1 MTDPDEAIELAAE
14 RGDTAELRRWAA
26 AGHSD
31 AVDLLIEAATE
42 REDLDEL
49 RRLANEGSRTA
60 AEVLAEL
67 EDE

>member
-1 MTDPDEAIELAAE
+1 MTNPEEAIEPAAE
-14 RGDTAELRRWAA
+14 CGDTGELRKCAA

-31 AVDLLIEAATE
+31 AVDLLVELATE
-42 REDLDEL
+42 REDHDEL
-49 RRLANEGSRTA
+49 RRLAAGGGRTS

>member
-1 MTDPDEAIELAAE
+1 MTDPEEAIELAAE
-14 RGDTAELRRWAA
+14 RGDSTELRKWAA
-26 AGHSD
+26 EGYSD
-31 AVDLLIEAATE
+31 AVDLLVELATE

-49 RRLANEGSRTA
+49 RRLARDGSQTA